1 MAALLFSLLYY
12 CTFAFLSP
20 WVSLAN
26 PGSVDCRTESSSVG
40 YLPES
45 ALETRFTLASPIFLQ
60 LVGIGKALSTN
71 RVGESA
77 SAH

>member
-1 MAALLFSLLYY
+1 MP
-12 CTFAFLSP
+12 LSMGEL
-20 WVSLAN
+20 SN
-26 PGSVDCRTESSSVG
+26 PGSVAGKTEPSSVG
-40 YLPES
+40 YLPEG

-77 SAH
+77 SAHS

>member
-1 MAALLFSLLYY
+1 MAALLFSLLCY
-12 CTFAFLSP
+12 CILACLSP

-26 PGSVDCRTESSSVG
+26 PGSVACRTESSSVG
-40 YLPES
+40 YLPEG
-45 ALETRFTLASPIFLQ
+45 ALETTFTLASPIFLQ
-60 LVGIGKALSTN
+60 LVGVGKALSTN